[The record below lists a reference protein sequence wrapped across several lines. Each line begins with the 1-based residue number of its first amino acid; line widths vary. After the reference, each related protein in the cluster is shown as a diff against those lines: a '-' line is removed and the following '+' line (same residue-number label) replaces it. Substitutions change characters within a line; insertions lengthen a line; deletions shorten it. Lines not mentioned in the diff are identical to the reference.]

1 MFRSVL
7 PPAECHP
14 QKQKDVYKRQ
24 VYANN
29 GAAEKSI
36 KQVLTVSYQ
45 SDMIFDYYYSETG
58 KEPVSVDEIQNYFYE
73 NYALVR
79 YTTRSKLDSSGNALS
94 DTDMQTVRDELNG
107 YITQLNRGDDFDT
120 IIDDYRNTLIEEL
133 GLDASQYGPD
143 TSDPDRNKA
152 LLQKSNASSSVW
164 VETTFQQT
172 EYNVPYLCED
182 DNTIY
187 LSQRLDLSKETSYFD
202 DYRDE
207 VLKAMKDDDYQS
219 KLDAALE
226 GITVTFNDAAISR
239 YSPRNVD
246 LTATA

>member
-1 MFRSVL
+1 M
-7 PPAECHP
+7 
-14 QKQKDVYKRQ
+14 Y
-24 VYANN
+24 
-29 GAAEKSI
+29 
-36 KQVLTVSYQ
+36 
-45 SDMIFDYYYSETG
+45 
-58 KEPVSVDEIQNYFYE
+58 
-73 NYALVR
+73 
-79 YTTRSKLDSSGNALS
+79 
-94 DTDMQTVRDELNG
+94 
-107 YITQLNRGDDFDT
+107 
-120 IIDDYRNTLIEEL
+120 
-133 GLDASQYGPD
+133 ASQYGPY